1 VQCIDQK
8 NEINI
13 KGLNRARQRKM
24 PTQNASSARRETA
37 HSNTYSLLSLPLVGF
52 HLHLQFVHQILESKN
67 VLAIFLRLKQLVS
80 RKDIEIIFPIPQN
93 DISSWTS

>member
-1 VQCIDQK
+1 MLI
-8 NEINI
+8 I
-13 KGLNRARQRKM
+13 KCVILPWKM
-24 PTQNASSARRETA
+24 TLDTTQ
-37 HSNTYSLLSLPLVGF
+37 HGTYSLLSLSLVGF

-80 RKDIEIIFPIPQN
+80 RKEGELVFPKPQN

>member
-13 KGLNRARQRKM
+13 KGLKRARQRKM

-52 HLHLQFVHQILESKN
+52 HLHLQLVHQVLEPENILPVFFRLQKKVNNSN
-67 VLAIFLRLKQLVS
+67 TSYPPPLHFL
-80 RKDIEIIFPIPQN
+80 
-93 DISSWTS
+93 